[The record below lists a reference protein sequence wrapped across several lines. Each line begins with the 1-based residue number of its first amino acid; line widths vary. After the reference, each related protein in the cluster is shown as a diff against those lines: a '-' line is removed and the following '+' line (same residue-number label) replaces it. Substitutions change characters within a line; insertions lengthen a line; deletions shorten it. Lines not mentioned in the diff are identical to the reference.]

1 MRLQGKVALVT
12 GGSRGIGRGIVE
24 MFASEGCKV
33 GFTGRSEDTAN
44 AVIEAVRKAGG
55 EAIWIK
61 ADNKIEAD
69 IAEAVAKTAEAF
81 GSLTVIVNNAISA
94 TDAASGLDESVDK
107 LDNDNFDGM
116 LRGALYGAAWGA
128 KYAIPHMR
136 KAGVGSIINVSASS
150 SISAVPARPGYQA
163 SKGAINSLTRSMAG
177 SFSKENIRTNTIIVG
192 FINTESSTMKKMLA
206 TPAIRAAFEKLV
218 QTPRL
223 GRPADIA
230 AAATYLA
237 SDESSYVT
245 GTQITV
251 DGGALSQQNT
261 PALDFAALG
270 EL

>member
-1 MRLQGKVALVT
+1 
-12 GGSRGIGRGIVE
+12 
-24 MFASEGCKV
+24 
-33 GFTGRSEDTAN
+33 
-44 AVIEAVRKAGG
+44 
-55 EAIWIK
+55 
-61 ADNKIEAD
+61 
-69 IAEAVAKTAEAF
+69 
-81 GSLTVIVNNAISA
+81 
-94 TDAASGLDESVDK
+94 
-107 LDNDNFDGM
+107 
-116 LRGALYGAAWGA
+116 
-128 KYAIPHMR
+128 
-136 KAGVGSIINVSASS
+136 
-150 SISAVPARPGYQA
+150 
-163 SKGAINSLTRSMAG
+163 
-177 SFSKENIRTNTIIVG
+177 
-192 FINTESSTMKKMLA
+192 MKKMLA